1 MWLRGFSTKIMYQQF
16 CVAVFRDINE
26 WTEEYPP
33 FKASPNK
40 HHVCRNILPRKQAK
54 HSSSDLWFTFSSS
67 WNEESPL
74 KCSVWGM
81 LPEVYFGQRPLKC
94 SLTSLF
100 YFGCCRN
107 LHFHAVWP
115 DIWHGNKI
123 RQSVYKFTER
133 QHLGFSQGINC
144 WWDSEKH
151 QKSILFSFLE
161 LHGSR
166 SLKFLSLNDKT
177 GFSTVLPVF
186 SVVMAYMTADTQRGL
201 PWCKAAYGLF

>member
-1 MWLRGFSTKIMYQQF
+1 MIYFFLILKWRKSIE
-16 CVAVFRDINE
+16 VFRVGDVARGLF
-26 WTEEYPP
+26 WA
-33 FKASPNK
+33 KAFEM
-40 HHVCRNILPRKQAK
+40 
-54 HSSSDLWFTFSSS
+54 FT
-67 WNEESPL
+67 N
-74 KCSVWGM
+74 
-81 LPEVYFGQRPLKC
+81 
-94 SLTSLF
+94 LTF

-107 LHFHAVWP
+107 LHFYAVWP